1 MRSTVE
7 RSTLKRR
14 AMSVFFSP
22 ASTLAQIAVC
32 TSGERFSFL
41 FRVPVISV
49 YGYNILKRS
58 GKELKIAVNF
68 MDIDDVS

>member
-1 MRSTVE
+1 MWSTVE

-22 ASTLAQIAVC
+22 ASTLAQIAAR
-32 TSGERFSFL
+32 TSEER

-49 YGYNILKRS
+49 YGSNILKRF